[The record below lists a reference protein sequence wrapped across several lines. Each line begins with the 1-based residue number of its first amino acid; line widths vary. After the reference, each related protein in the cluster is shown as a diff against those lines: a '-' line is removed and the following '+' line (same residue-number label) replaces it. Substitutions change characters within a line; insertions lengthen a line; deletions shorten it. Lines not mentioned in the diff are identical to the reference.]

1 VGLVQAGEDKALGTP
16 YSSLP
21 VPKEK
26 LERDYLNRKIVVGPF
41 KLKDDRFRLEK
52 VRKTSSV

>member
-1 VGLVQAGEDKALGTP
+1 MGLVQAGEDKALGTP

-52 VRKTSSV
+52 YASV